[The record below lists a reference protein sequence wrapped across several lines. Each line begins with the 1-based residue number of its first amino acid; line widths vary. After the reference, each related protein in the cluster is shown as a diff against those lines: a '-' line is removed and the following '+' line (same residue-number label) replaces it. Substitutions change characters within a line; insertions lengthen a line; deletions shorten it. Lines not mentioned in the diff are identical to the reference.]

1 MTSFN
6 IYVCVIF
13 QGIFIHIVVV
23 QSLSRV
29 QLFATQWTA
38 AHQAFPVLH
47 YLPEFAQTHVR
58 WLGDAIQ
65 PSRPLLPLSSPA
77 LSLSQ
82 HQDLFQWVGSSHQV
96 AKVLELQLQSFQWM
110 NIQGCFPLGL
120 IGLICLQS
128 KGLSRV
134 FSNTTVPKHHSSVLS
149 LLYGLTLTPLPT
161 WLLAKP

>member
-58 WLGDAIQ
+58 
-65 PSRPLLPLSSPA
+65 
-77 LSLSQ
+77 
-82 HQDLFQWVGSSHQV
+82 
-96 AKVLELQLQSFQWM
+96 
-110 NIQGCFPLGL
+110 
-120 IGLICLQS
+120 
-128 KGLSRV
+128 
-134 FSNTTVPKHHSSVLS
+134 
-149 LLYGLTLTPLPT
+149 
-161 WLLAKP
+161 